1 MQKGILIVFFFFGI
15 VIQSYSQANFV
26 DSGSLTFETE
36 VEKEI
41 WTLGAEDPFQFF
53 KAVKATSAISDEKWT
68 NLVKELSEKA
78 SKNPDQLS
86 LLRTIF
92 QKSHQRLFK
101 KYEQH
106 SSFSTM
112 LTTGKYDCV
121 SGTAVLGMLLEKFG
135 FEFDILETDY
145 HIFIQVIISGK
156 PVILESTLPVG
167 GMITSPSEVEK
178 YLSSYLPKNEGSS
191 ANVIQTGLS
200 SPDKNLQYSIFRK
213 VNLIQLAG
221 LQYYND
227 AIVHFNQQAYG
238 VAINQL
244 SKAFVLYPSERI
256 DALRELSIDLAYKTY
271 GYNFQMK

>member
-121 SGTAVLGMLLEKFG
+121 SGTAVLGLLLEKFG